1 MRVLEDAVERPFPE
15 TGAAQPAAESP
26 LALPTVK
33 GYYQLLEEMFLGF
46 RVTAFSGSRRKTLLS
61 TERFFLFDVGVR
73 HAAAGLSVQAATVA
87 ANPGP
92 VFEQWVGIELWKRLR
107 YLGSGS
113 LHYLRTKGGAE
124 VDFIVD
130 RGEQLTPVEVKWT
143 DNPSPS
149 DARHIVAFLRE
160 HARAASHGFLI
171 CRCQEP
177 QRIHEQVTALPWF
190 AL

>member
-1 MRVLEDAVERPFPE
+1 M
-15 TGAAQPAAESP
+15 
-26 LALPTVK
+26 PTVK
-33 GYYQLLEEMFLGF
+33 GYYQLLEDMSLGF

-61 TERFFLFDVGVR
+61 TARFFLFDVGVR
-73 HAAAGLSVQAATVA
+73 HAAAGLPVQAATVV

-107 YLGSGS
+107 YLGTGS
-113 LHYLRTKGGAE
+113 LHYRRTKGGAE

-130 RGEQLTPVEVKWT
+130 RGGQLTPIEVKWT

-149 DARHIVAFLRE
+149 DARHLVAFLRE
-160 HARAASHGFLI
+160 HAPAAGHGFLI

-177 QRIHEQVTALPWF
+177 QRLHEQVTALPWF